1 MLRPSNDLLE
11 VYLCMEPIDFRKRI
25 PGLSVWIES
34 ELGRNPFSEHLY
46 VFCNRRRDKV
56 KMLYWERNGFCLWEK
71 RLEKDRFYW
80 PKRDREQILMLTG
93 QQLNWLL
100 DGIDIGRLKPHE
112 ALCFSSVL

>member
-11 VYLCMEPIDFRKRI
+11 VYLCVEPIDFRKRI
-25 PGLSVWIES
+25 SGLSVWIES

-56 KMLYWERNGFCLWEK
+56 KLLYWERNGFCLWEK
-71 RLEKDRFYW
+71 HLEKDRFSW
-80 PKRDREQILMLTG
+80 PKEDGEGVLTVTG

-100 DGIDIGRLKPHE
+100 DGIDISRVKRHE
-112 ALCFSSVL
+112 TLCFSSVL